1 MAQNNSNLIK
11 LLGGG
16 LAIGLI
22 AFLATGSEDPRAKK
36 DTDTKPRSRA
46 TAKADED
53 FTQADFDA
61 KFTPAKVEY
70 RNVFS
75 PLVMASSGGRGS
87 GVLSPNA
94 IPLEFSGGK
103 EQWLYTGTAVID
115 GVPNALVENSSTGEG
130 EFIKVGQN
138 WKASTVRKITPT
150 SLVLTSQSG
159 RVQTMDL
166 MRDLEID
173 DKALMNAQVQ
183 PVSPQGNRGGQ
194 GQFPGQNQGQ
204 NQGLN
209 NQGQNQGFG
218 GGRGGRGGGG
228 FQQGGSP
235 AIGGPAMGIP
245 MRGSIGGSASEPITP
260 PILEETIDPAGV
272 GGFSDSTTSASEG
285 KP

>member
-11 LLGGG
+11 LVGGG

-36 DTDTKPRSRA
+36 SSAEKPRARA

-53 FTQADFDA
+53 FTQADYEA
-61 KFTPAKVEY
+61 KFSPAKVEY
-70 RNVFS
+70 RNVFT
-75 PLVMASSGGRGS
+75 PLIMASSGSRGGGS
-87 GVLSPNA
+87 LTPNA

-103 EQWLYTGTAVID
+103 EQWVYTGTAVID

-130 EFIKVGQN
+130 EFIRVGQN
-138 WKASTVRKITPT
+138 WKSATVRKITPT
-150 SLVLTSQSG
+150 SLTLTSPSG

-183 PVSPQGNRGGQ
+183 PVSPQGGRAD
-194 GQFPGQNQGQ
+194 QGQ
-204 NQGLN
+204 NQDRRSG
-209 NQGQNQGFG
+209 GQMG
-218 GGRGGRGGGG
+218 
-228 FQQGGSP
+228 
-235 AIGGPAMGIP
+235 APAMGMP
-245 MRGSIGGSASEPITP
+245 GMAAPASGAPLRGAIGGSASEPITP
-260 PILEETIDPAGV
+260 PILEETIDPNGV
-272 GGFSDSTTSASEG
+272 GGFSDPTTSASEG

>member
-22 AFLATGSEDPRAKK
+22 AFLATGSDDPRAKR
-36 DTDTKPRSRA
+36 DSAAKPKPKAS
-46 TAKADED
+46 AKANDE
-53 FTQADFDA
+53 FTQADIDA
-61 KFTPAKVEY
+61 KFSPANVQY

-75 PLVMASSGGRGS
+75 PLVMASSAGRSS

-94 IPLEFSGGK
+94 IPMEFSGGK
-103 EQWLYTGTAVID
+103 EQWVYTGTAVID

-130 EFIKVGQN
+130 EFIRVGQN

-150 SLVLTSQSG
+150 SLTLTSQSG

-183 PVSPQGNRGGQ
+183 PVNPQGGRSGQ
-194 GQFPGQNQGQ
+194 GFDQ
-204 NQGLN
+204 N

-218 GGRGGRGGGG
+218 QGGRGGRGDRSGNQSG
-228 FQQGGSP
+228 FPGMG
-235 AIGGPAMGIP
+235 APAMGMP
-245 MRGSIGGSASEPITP
+245 GLRGDIGGTASEPITP
-260 PILEETIDPAGV
+260 PILEETIDPTGV
-272 GGFSDSTTSASEG
+272 GGFSDSTTPASEG